1 MRGMGLATLL
11 RDNWFTLLQSLGIM
25 GGLFFTGFS
34 LRIDAK
40 VRRVGNLFEVT
51 KQHREIWIMIYSR
64 PELKRVIESK
74 PNLDMKPITDEER
87 LFVTFL
93 MLHLA
98 TNFRAAQAGMF
109 MLPEEIHSD
118 ISNFLSRPIPKA
130 IWEKLKPLQDKEFV
144 EFVERNRRK
153 G

>member
-1 MRGMGLATLL
+1 MAFLTLL
-11 RDNWFTLLQSLGIM
+11 QDNWFTLLQSLGII

-40 VRRVGNLFEVT
+40 VRRIGNLFEVT
-51 KQHREIWIMIYSR
+51 KQHREIWMALYSH
-64 PELKRVIESK
+64 PDLKRVIDSN
-74 PNLDMKPITDEER
+74 PNLDGRPITDDER

-98 TNFRAAQAGMF
+98 ANFRAAQAGMF
-109 MLPEEIHSD
+109 MLPEEIRVD
-118 ISNFLSRPIPKA
+118 ITNFLSRPIPKA
-130 IWEKLKPLQDKEFV
+130 IWEKIKSLQDRDFV
-144 EFVERNRRK
+144 EFVERHRDA

>member
-1 MRGMGLATLL
+1 MTLL
-11 RDNWFTLLQSLGIM
+11 QDNWFTLLQSLGII

-74 PNLDMKPITDEER
+74 PNLDMRPITDEER

-109 MLPEEIHSD
+109 MLPEERHSD

-130 IWEKLKPLQDKEFV
+130 IWEKLKPLQDREFV